1 MDIFDQ
7 KNTYIKKGALILKVI
22 EGSEVVPRHFRLIS
36 STNIYHIMLRGINKE
51 RIFYDNIDRNKFL
64 KTLKNTKEKY
74 EYKLYAYCLMD
85 NHVHLLV
92 DECDKKISN
101 IMQSIGIT
109 YALYFNKKYE
119 RVGHLFQNRYNSKCV
134 ESEKYFLNLIRYIH
148 RNPENAKI
156 CSTEEYIWSSF
167 KEYLS
172 NSDLVN
178 CHNVLNLFDKDL
190 FVSKKKFK
198 EFNLTNTKNYADELE
213 YEFINNFSDE
223 DAKKIIKQEL
233 NISNVQEISNYNIE
247 IRNQYIR
254 TIKRLNGISKSQISR
269 ILNLDRKIIER
280 A

>member
-1 MDIFDQ
+1 M
-7 KNTYIKKGALILKVI
+7 
-22 EGSEVVPRHFRLIS
+22 PRHYRLIS
-36 STNIYHIMLRGINKE
+36 TTNIYHIMLRGINKE
-51 RIFYDNIDRNKFL
+51 RIFYDNIDRVKFL
-64 KTLKNTKEKY
+64 KTLKNTKDKY

-85 NHVHLLV
+85 NHVHLLI
-92 DECDKKISN
+92 DDCDKKISN
-101 IMQSIGIT
+101 IIQSIGIT

-134 ESEKYFLNLIRYIH
+134 ENEKYFLNLIRYIH

-156 CSTEEYIWSSF
+156 CSTEEYRWSSF

-172 NSDLVN
+172 SSDLVN
-178 CHNVLNLFDKDL
+178 CYNVLNLFDKDL

-198 EFNLTNTKNYADELE
+198 EFNLTDIKNYDDELE
-213 YEFINNFSDE
+213 YEFINNFTDE
-223 DAKKIIKQEL
+223 DARKIIKQEL
-233 NISNVQEISNYNIE
+233 NISNLKEISNYNIE

-254 TIKRLNGISKSQISR
+254 SIKRLNGISKSQISR